1 MIRSL
6 THSVLFPIPRV
17 QCRNGKLPSIR
28 GCVLDYSTTLI
39 RRLRALARA
48 IVELV
53 VGAEPIV
60 IGVLGLE
67 MVVETVIKVL
77 VDVRIRRY

>member
-1 MIRSL
+1 M
-6 THSVLFPIPRV
+6 
-17 QCRNGKLPSIR
+17 
-28 GCVLDYSTTLI
+28 LDYSTTLI